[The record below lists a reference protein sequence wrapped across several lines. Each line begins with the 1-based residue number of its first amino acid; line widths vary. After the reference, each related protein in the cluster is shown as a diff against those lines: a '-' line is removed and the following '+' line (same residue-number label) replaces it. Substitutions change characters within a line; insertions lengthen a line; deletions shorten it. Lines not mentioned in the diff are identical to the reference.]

1 VFIEAKNHFYGFDI
15 CPAFWDWID
24 AAHAAGTVFSIE
36 KVGDELLGF
45 GDELSSWAAARDD
58 LFLKPDAAVVA
69 SLQGASIWATGA
81 DYEPAAI
88 TTFLQVADSYLVAH
102 ARAHGHVVVTRELV
116 RPSTKKIMIPNAC
129 VGLGVKFMS
138 PFEMLRL
145 EKARFVLR

>member
-1 VFIEAKNHFYGFDI
+1 M
-15 CPAFWDWID
+15 
-24 AAHAAGTVFSIE
+24 
-36 KVGDELLGF
+36 GDELLGF
-45 GDELSSWAAARDD
+45 GDELSSWAAGRDS

-102 ARAHGHVVVTRELV
+102 AHAHGHVVVTRELV

-129 VGLGVKFMS
+129 VGLGVKFML